1 LGDVPI
7 RPLYR
12 ELAPFYEVLEERD
25 YSSEVSLIA
34 SELERRGCR
43 KVIDLGCGVGTHAR
57 MLAERGFEV
66 TGIDLSPHMVRQ
78 ARRASEGVTNVRF
91 LVGDYYSYRP
101 RRSFDAALC
110 LNWSI
115 PVVERDLARFLR
127 NTWRMLKGGGLLIF
141 DYEDP
146 SDIVWSD
153 LGEPQVDSWRFG
165 DARLVRVSVASLRGC
180 VMRSRDV
187 YMVFG
192 KPRGFKPP
200 SERDRHLARWGREG
214 VSVFL
219 DISNVRFYE
228 TSHLRRV
235 LARQGFQLET
245 VHKIRTR
252 RGYRRL
258 YAVCVK
264 GESAKHG

>member
-1 LGDVPI
+1 
-7 RPLYR
+7 
-12 ELAPFYEVLEERD
+12 
-25 YSSEVSLIA
+25 
-34 SELERRGCR
+34 
-43 KVIDLGCGVGTHAR
+43 
-57 MLAERGFEV
+57 
-66 TGIDLSPHMVRQ
+66 
-78 ARRASEGVTNVRF
+78 
-91 LVGDYYSYRP
+91 
-101 RRSFDAALC
+101 
-110 LNWSI
+110 
-115 PVVERDLARFLR
+115 
-127 NTWRMLKGGGLLIF
+127 
-141 DYEDP
+141 
-146 SDIVWSD
+146 
-153 LGEPQVDSWRFG
+153 
-165 DARLVRVSVASLRGC
+165 
-180 VMRSRDV
+180 MRSRDV

-200 SERDRHLARWGREG
+200 SERDRYLARWGREG

-228 TSHLRRV
+228 TSHLWRV